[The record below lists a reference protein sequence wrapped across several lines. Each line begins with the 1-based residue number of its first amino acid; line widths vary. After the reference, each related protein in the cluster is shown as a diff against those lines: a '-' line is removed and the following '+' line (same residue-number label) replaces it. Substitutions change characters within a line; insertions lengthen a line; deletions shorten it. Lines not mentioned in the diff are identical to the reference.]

1 MFNINAPRHLDAC
14 GDLVY
19 QAEKNQYKRPQGSET
34 LKIDTS
40 KGNPSMDYAQHVDTY
55 ELFVR
60 MTKYGTALV
69 IVILAGMSYFL
80 V

>member
-1 MFNINAPRHLDAC
+1 MK
-14 GDLVY
+14 V
-19 QAEKNQYKRPQGSET
+19 
-34 LKIDTS
+34 DTS